1 MFKEEVFLI
10 LLVTKAALQLMTAEQ
25 PFDVLTVD
33 GAVCKAAESSPCPCH
48 EDR

>member
-1 MFKEEVFLI
+1 MLKEEVFLI
-10 LLVTKAALQLMTAEQ
+10 LVTKAALQLITAEQ